1 MIKSFFLVF
10 RIAGLLITA
19 CVGLKVPNVCVAED
33 TQIKFTDMTAQA
45 RLEFSHDDGSDG
57 RHFIVEY
64 VSGGLSLFD
73 YDNDGDV
80 DIYFLNGAPAAD
92 QQRRARPNM
101 LFRNDGN
108 WQFTNVTKEAGVGD
122 LGHGLGVTIG
132 DYDNDGH
139 QDIYVNNFGPN
150 RLYRNNANGTFRDV
164 TEIAG
169 VANGNRVGAGTSFL
183 DIDQDGDLDLY
194 VANYLEFS
202 YDKTVDRTSQGY
214 AVYASPLDYKPDPDT
229 LYRNNGDGT
238 FTDVSDESGVGA
250 HRGYGM
256 GLVCAD
262 YDGDGDVDVI
272 VGNDVGAN
280 FVFQNDGKGKFKEV
294 GLLTGFAYDRT
305 GSIQGTMGV
314 DCADFD
320 NDGYFDLHVTSYQN
334 ELATLYRNVNGVFME
349 DVTNVSGAG
358 LGTNREVT
366 WGNGLVDFDNDGDQD
381 IFIACGHLYPNVE
394 KFDDQTSYKAEN
406 LVFENRGKGRFVNVT
421 DQAGSGM
428 KVKLS
433 SRGAGFDD
441 LDNDG
446 DIDVV
451 VLNSR
456 AVPTL
461 LRNDSAASSW
471 IELQLV
477 GDRANRFGVGAR
489 IEILADGKR
498 QFAEARSGRGYQSH
512 YGSTIHFGLGNATS
526 VDEIKVLWP
535 GGNETRLSQ
544 LPVNQRT
551 IIQEKD

>member
-1 MIKSFFLVF
+1 
-10 RIAGLLITA
+10 
-19 CVGLKVPNVCVAED
+19 
-33 TQIKFTDMTAQA
+33 
-45 RLEFSHDDGSDG
+45 
-57 RHFIVEY
+57 
-64 VSGGLSLFD
+64 
-73 YDNDGDV
+73 
-80 DIYFLNGAPAAD
+80 
-92 QQRRARPNM
+92 M

-108 WQFTNVTKEAGVGD
+108 WRFTNVTKEAGVGD
-122 LGHGLGVTIG
+122 LRHGLGVTIG
-132 DYDNDGH
+132 DYDNDGY

-150 RLYRNNANGTFRDV
+150 RLYRNNGNGTFRDV
-164 TEIAG
+164 TAMAG
-169 VANGNRVGAGTSFL
+169 VGNGNRVGAGTSFL

-194 VANYLEFS
+194 VANYLKFS
-202 YDKTVDRTSQGY
+202 YDTRVDRTSQGY

-229 LYRNNGDGT
+229 LYRNNDDGT
-238 FTDVSDESGVGA
+238 FTDVSKESGIGV

-256 GLVCAD
+256 GIVCSD
-262 YDGDGDVDVI
+262 YDGDGDADVI

-320 NDGYFDLHVTSYQN
+320 NDGHFDLHVTSYQN

-358 LGTNREVT
+358 LGTNKEVT
-366 WGNGLVDFDNDGDQD
+366 WGNGLVDFDNDGDRD

-394 KFDDQTSYKAEN
+394 KFDDQTSYKANN
-406 LVFENRGKGRFVNVT
+406 LLFENRGKGRFVNVT
-421 DQAGSGM
+421 NQAGPGM
-428 KVKLS
+428 QVTSS

-456 AVPTL
+456 GAPTL
-461 LRNDSAASSW
+461 LRNDSAAASW
-471 IELQLV
+471 IEVQLV

-489 IEILADGKR
+489 INLLADGKR
-498 QFAEARSGRGYQSH
+498 QFAEARSGRGYQGH
-512 YGSTIHFGLGNATS
+512 YGSTIHFGLGNVTR

-535 GGNETRLSQ
+535 GGNETRLNQ
-544 LPVNQRT
+544 IPVNQR
-551 IIQEKD
+551 IIVREKD

>member
-1 MIKSFFLVF
+1 MTKAFSSGL
-10 RIAGLLITA
+10 RIIGLLITA
-19 CVGLKVPNVCVAED
+19 CVGLKVPSICAADD
-33 TQIKFTDMTAQA
+33 TKIKFTDMTAQSGV
-45 RLEFSHDDGSDG
+45 EFIHHDGSDG

-64 VSGGLSLFD
+64 VSGGLALFD

-80 DIYFLNGAPAAD
+80 DLYFLNGAPAPD
-92 QQRRARPNM
+92 QKRKATPNM

-108 WQFTNVTKEAGVGD
+108 WQFTNVTEEAGVGG

-150 RLYRNNANGTFRDV
+150 RLYRNNGNGTFRDV
-164 TEIAG
+164 TALAG

-202 YDKTVDRTSQGY
+202 YDKPVDRTSQGY

-238 FTDVSDESGVGA
+238 FTDVSEESGVAA

-366 WGNGLVDFDNDGDQD
+366 WGNGLVDFDNDGDRD

-394 KFDDQTSYKAEN
+394 KFDDQTSYQAEN

-428 KVKLS
+428 EVKLS

-461 LRNDSAASSW
+461 LRNDSAVSSW

-498 QFAEARSGRGYQSH
+498 QFAEARSGRGYQGH
-512 YGSTIHFGLGNATS
+512 YGSTIHFGLGNATR

-535 GGNETRLSQ
+535 GGNETRLNQ
-544 LPVNQRT
+544 LPVNQRS
-551 IIQEKD
+551 IIREND